1 MKTETKSKIILALK
15 IISAIVGAVLTV
27 LGVGT
32 LTSCTSM
39 SSFTMSADTLYMD
52 KPNISVKDS
61 IDVKPFFR
69 IPK

>member
-1 MKTETKSKIILALK
+1 MTPEKKNEIILALK
-15 IISAIVGAVLTV
+15 IIGAIVGAVLAV
-27 LGVGT
+27 LGAGT

-69 IPK
+69 VQK